1 MQEIQ
6 QKIGEI
12 VESVVD
18 SAAEKIEKARDSFSG
33 LDAVEA
39 VAGVG
44 EVVAG
49 VLDVVGDLSS

>member
-1 MQEIQ
+1 MEEIQ

-39 VAGVG
+39 VAGVDQ
-44 EVVAG
+44 VVPRI
-49 VLDVVGDLSS
+49 LNNKGDLRS